1 MEQKTRKPLS
11 KEDEKLLYSD
21 LSARLPYEVRFTTPG
36 SDFAFKLKWLDDLW
50 RANGHV
56 KLEHVI
62 PILRPI
68 SSMTEEERED
78 FWKNVLDID
87 WRELEFDEEPDEVPF
102 PFTENDCGFYL
113 DNLYLADLFAVI
125 DWFNEYHFDYRG
137 LIPKGIALSTEEF
150 KFNPYK
156 NQ

>member
-11 KEDEKLLYSD
+11 KEDEKLLYID
-21 LSARLPYEVRFTTPG
+21 LSARVPYGVRFITTG
-36 SDFAFKLKWLDDLW
+36 SDFPFRLEWIDNRR
-50 RANGHV
+50 RANGEV
-56 KLEHVI
+56 RLEHVI
-62 PILRPI
+62 PILRPM
-68 SSMTEEERED
+68 SSMTLEERED

-102 PFTENDCGFYL
+102 PFTENDCGFYI
-113 DNLYLADLFAVI
+113 DNLYLTDLFAVI
-125 DWFNEYHFDYRG
+125 DWFNEHHFDWRG